1 MNLPGY
7 DNVLI
12 MHRGEAAFTA
22 RRIADNGIY
31 PPSIKDAIQARELAE
46 AAPFWTDENA
56 PHVNTVSQPVKLRAY
71 RQRISR
77 NEWWQ
82 AVACAAL
89 FAVLIGLTITPDTAV
104 VQAQMEDAQ

>member
-7 DNVLI
+7 DNVPI
-12 MHRGEAAFTA
+12 MHRGGSAFTA

-31 PPSIKDAIQARELAE
+31 QPSTKDAIQARELAE

-56 PHVNTVSQPVKLRAY
+56 PHVNTQPRELRAY
-71 RQRISR
+71 RQKISR

-82 AVACAAL
+82 AVACAL
-89 FAVLIGLTITPDTAV
+89 GLVVLIGFAITPDTAV